1 MATIYG
7 YARCSTNEL
16 RQDITRQIRELK
28 KLGVPNDKNIY
39 FEYESGAKAN
49 RVELQKILD
58 KINCGDT
65 LVCTEVSRLSRS
77 TKQLCEIL
85 QLVQDR
91 HIRLII
97 GSFIIDCREEE
108 IEATTKGMLLM
119 WAVFSEMERDIIKQR
134 VRSGME
140 NAKAKGKRLGRPEL
154 ELSNLPAKF
163 LQFYPEYKSGR
174 MNATDLSRVVG
185 RSRTTIYKY
194 VSFMEKSGQ

>member
-91 HIRLII
+91 HLRLII
-97 GSFIIDCREEE
+97 GSFIIDCREAD

-174 MNATDLSRVVG
+174 MKATDLSRVVG

-194 VSFMEKSGQ
+194 VSFMEKS

>member
-39 FEYESGAKAN
+39 FEYDSGAKAD

-58 KINCGDT
+58 TIYHGDT

-154 ELSNLPAKF
+154 KLSNLPVKF
-163 LQFYPEYKSGR
+163 LHYYPEYKSGR
-174 MNATDLSRVVG
+174 MSVTDLSRVVG

-194 VSFMEKSGQ
+194 VSLMKVYEQ